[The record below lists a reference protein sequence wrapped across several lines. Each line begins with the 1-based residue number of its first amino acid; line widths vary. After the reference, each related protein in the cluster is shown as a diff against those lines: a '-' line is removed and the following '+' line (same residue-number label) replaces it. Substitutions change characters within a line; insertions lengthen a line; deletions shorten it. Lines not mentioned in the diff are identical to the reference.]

1 LRFWDTS
8 AIVPLIVTRPAS
20 EAVGRLLQ
28 EDGALAVWW
37 GTWAEGAVTISR
49 LGREG
54 ELDGEGGEETRDALD
69 LLAEDWREVEPTDE
83 VRLLAALLSQ
93 WHPLKAADAFQLAA
107 AFVWRET
114 DAYGDDFVCLDD
126 QLRRAASYEGF
137 DVLPEEVAAA

>member
-1 LRFWDTS
+1 MRFWDTS
-8 AIVPLIVTRPAS
+8 AIVPLIVTQPAS
-20 EAVGRLLQ
+20 EAVGGLLQ

-37 GTWAEGAVTISR
+37 GTWVEGAVTISR

-54 ELDGEGGEETRDALD
+54 ELDGEGEEETRDALD

-93 WHPLKAADAFQLAA
+93 SHPLKAAEAFQLSA

-114 DAYGDDFVCLDD
+114 DANGDDFVCLDD
-126 QLRRAASYEGF
+126 QLRRAASDEGF
-137 DVLPEEVAAA
+137 DILPREDAA

>member
-8 AIVPLIVTRPAS
+8 AIVPLIVTQPAS
-20 EAVGRLLQ
+20 EAAGRLLR

-37 GTWAEGAVTISR
+37 GTWVESAVTLSR

-54 ELDGEGGEETRDALD
+54 ELDGEGGEETRYALD

-83 VRLLAALLSQ
+83 MRLLAALLSQ
-93 WHPLKAADAFQLAA
+93 RHPLKAADAFQLAA

-114 DAYGDDFVCLDD
+114 DANGDDFVRLDD
-126 QLRRAASYEGF
+126 QLRRAASDEGF
-137 DVLPEEVAAA
+137 DVLPEVEAAA